1 VDVFKRNAGDILLGQ
16 YTSTLMDDVAAICP
30 ALTEI
35 KQVSIRSIYNHYSV
49 VEIEIAGY
57 NVMSDLLQMMIPAA
71 LAQKPNAY
79 QKQALKLL
87 PKQYHVGGKA
97 TAYQK
102 AMSVLDHVSAMT
114 DVYATDLYRKIKGI
128 EIGRHR

>member
-1 VDVFKRNAGDILLGQ
+1 
-16 YTSTLMDDVAAICP
+16 M
-30 ALTEI
+30 
-35 KQVSIRSIYNHYSV
+35 
-49 VEIEIAGY
+49 EIEIAGY